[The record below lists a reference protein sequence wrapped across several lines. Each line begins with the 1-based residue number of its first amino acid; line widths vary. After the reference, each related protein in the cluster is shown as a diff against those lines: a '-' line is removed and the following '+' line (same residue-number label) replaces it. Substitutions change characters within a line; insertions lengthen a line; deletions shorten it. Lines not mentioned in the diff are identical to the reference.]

1 MKNSFTWL
9 KKKKENRKY
18 SFYKFTFMTLI
29 NKKQI
34 SKKKRKKKS
43 NQILRKKGWLKKKK
57 KKEKYGNRKGQK

>member
-18 SFYKFTFMTLI
+18 SLYKFTFITLI

-34 SKKKRKKKS
+34 SKKKKRKKEIKPD
-43 NQILRKKGWLKKKK
+43 IKKKGLI
-57 KKEKYGNRKGQK
+57 

>member
-1 MKNSFTWL
+1 MKNSFIWL

-18 SFYKFTFMTLI
+18 CLYKFTFMTLI

-43 NQILRKKGWLKKKK
+43 NQILRKKG
-57 KKEKYGNRKGQK
+57 